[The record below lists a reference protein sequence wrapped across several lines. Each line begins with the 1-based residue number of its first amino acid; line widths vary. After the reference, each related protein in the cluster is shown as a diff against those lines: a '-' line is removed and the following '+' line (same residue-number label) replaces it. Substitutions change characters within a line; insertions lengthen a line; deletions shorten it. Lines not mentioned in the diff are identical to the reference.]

1 MLRYLYIGKI
11 WLIVKK
17 VGLLFSMMSQSAR
30 EVGSLP
36 QSEALSVF
44 SKALCASK
52 KNMDSRVS
60 GAFQNTTIYRS
71 RKCWLIAVSVQG

>member
-52 KNMDSRVS
+52 K
-60 GAFQNTTIYRS
+60 T
-71 RKCWLIAVSVQG
+71 WIAVFLVLFKTLQSIDQGNAG